1 LNTTLSVARIKA
13 ELQEKGVR
21 VPPELIPE
29 LESQYNAP
37 AIATGRLVLCLES
50 PDGRGELIPVFIV
63 NGKRA
68 AVSPYS
74 LAKTEEGKLEVR
86 QDGSP
91 FSKIAMLPR
100 PQFYNRCTSGNT
112 PMSKVAVI
120 VGPGHLRC
128 VVNQRCIYQQTGQPC
143 KFCAVQNWWN
153 AIGKQQSDQIAETVE
168 AGYREG
174 AVRHIS
180 MTTATLDTADRGLAK
195 LVETA
200 GLIKGRVPVPMMF
213 EFEPLRDHGLLRS
226 LLSQARSYGVTTISI
241 NVECFSPGLR
251 EEIMPGKG
259 RIPVEEYLKN
269 WEIGLEVF
277 GKNEVAT
284 VVVVGIGEDDNAI
297 LKGVEMAASLG
308 VITFLVPHSPAVGAV
323 YQDMSAPSAD
333 RMLQLYQKAAA
344 LYRKYNLDLCA
355 CTAGCIQG
363 GGFSAIKDVA
373 RFGY

>member
-1 LNTTLSVARIKA
+1 LKTELSVARIKA
-13 ELQEKGVR
+13 EFQEKGVK
-21 VPPELIPE
+21 VPLELIKE

-37 AIATGRLVLCLES
+37 SIATGRLVLCLES
-50 PDGRGELIPVFIV
+50 PAGRGELIPVFIV

-68 AVSPYS
+68 AFSPFV
-74 LAKTEEGKLEVR
+74 LAKTGEKTYEVR
-86 QDGSP
+86 KDGA
-91 FSKIAMLPR
+91 FYTRVTLLPR
-100 PQFYNRCTSGNT
+100 PQYYSLLSSGNT
-112 PMSKVAVI
+112 PMSQVAVL

-153 AIGKQQSDQIAETVE
+153 SIGRQQPDQIAETVE

-180 MTTATLDTADRGLAK
+180 MTTASIDTPDRGLAR

-200 GLIKGRVPVPMMF
+200 GLIKGRAPVPMMF
-213 EFEPLRDHGLLRS
+213 EFEPLRDHGLLKD
-226 LLSQARSYGVTTISI
+226 LLTRARSYGVTTISI
-241 NVECFSPGLR
+241 NIECFDPALR
-251 EEIMPGKG
+251 EEVMPGKG
-259 RIPVEEYLKN
+259 KIPVEEYIRN
-269 WEIGLEVF
+269 WQAGLDIF
-277 GKNEVAT
+277 GNNEVAT
-284 VVVVGIGEDDNAI
+284 VVVVGIGEEDNSI

-323 YQDMSAPSAD
+323 YQEMSPPSAD
-333 RMLQLYQKAAA
+333 RMLGLYEKAAGI
-344 LYRKYNLDLCA
+344 YRKYNLDLCA